1 MTQNSLQIEDADEV
15 VDVTGQVC
23 AMPILSAAEALQQ
36 ADDGDLLAVETGK
49 PEHERDDVED
59 WVTRL
64 DGASFVDTR
73 LADDGLIVDTRST
86 TRRPTRTTTTG
97 TSHWSETNDMTP
109 TTDRARRAHRV
120 VSTRRP
126 GIELG
131 RAECTCEDDSPQQR
145 AP

>member
-1 MTQNSLQIEDADEV
+1 MTQDSIQVEDADEV

-64 DGASFVDTR
+64 DGASFIDAR
-73 LADDGLIVDTRST
+73 LADDGLIAF
-86 TRRPTRTTTTG
+86 
-97 TSHWSETNDMTP
+97 
-109 TTDRARRAHRV
+109 ARRTK
-120 VSTRRP
+120 S
-126 GIELG
+126 
-131 RAECTCEDDSPQQR
+131 D
-145 AP
+145 